1 MIFECKFKINDKV
14 SISDKT
20 ISFINPFIKE
30 YVKFK
35 TGIIRKVYPPCST
48 CPECLY
54 EIQFND
60 GRIATEV
67 FESYIRNSIS
77 IVRDTEYSPGSYVT
91 SCKFKINDKVSISDK
106 TITFINPTRIEYV
119 DLKAGFIRRLLPPSS
134 YGCLY
139 EIQFN
144 DGKIATEVKESYIR
158 KSVSIVRDHE
168 YSTSSGTVTTDS
180 DTQTDNLYSPFS
192 LKQPDSKMDMI
203 TLIAL
208 NNFNESIKQSLKPNQ
223 NLYNQNLYNQN
234 LYNQNLNIPLFTQ
247 ESQNIGNDENL
258 QNDVT
263 EYYQK
268 KTIKWIK
275 NEYEFS
281 KAKKQMNF
289 VKSNKGLQ
297 YLKKILLFYVKKN
310 NKNWY
315 ELRDKETKYD
325 IQELIRL
332 KLISL

>member
-1 MIFECKFKINDKV
+1 MTFECKFKINDKV

-20 ISFINPFIKE
+20 ITFINPFIKE

-119 DLKAGFIRRLLPPSS
+119 DLKAGFIRRLLPS
-134 YGCLY
+134 CLY

-223 NLYNQNLYNQN
+223 NLYNQNL
-234 LYNQNLNIPLFTQ
+234 NIQLFKEET
-247 ESQNIGNDENL
+247 QNIGNDKNL
-258 QNDVT
+258 QDDVT

-297 YLKKILLFYVKKN
+297 YLKKILLSYVKKN